1 MSENIVVNVDE
12 LWLRGKNRSQYFKSL
27 IKHVRETLWHYH
39 GRDFSCGKEGNRILV
54 TTKSSFKEETYKA
67 IKRVPGVHS
76 FFFAK
81 VLPVKYEDIYPAVK
95 EMLESQAALP
105 NTFKVKTVRSF
116 KKFPK
121 DSLEV
126 SRTIGG
132 MILEDFP
139 DLKVQM
145 KGPELVV
152 QINITSDNIFV
163 SVNKYF
169 GMGGQPYG
177 TTGHLITLLS
187 GGFDS
192 PVASYLM
199 AKRGCSQTFTFFYS
213 YPFVSEDV
221 KEKILDLASFLGRF
235 QRETQLYIIPFG
247 DMQKKIAKNCREEYR
262 TLLFRKYMI
271 ECAALLA
278 EKLNAEAL
286 CTGDSLA
293 QVSSQTMGNISLIDS
308 SSKLSIFR
316 PLLGFNK
323 AETIALA
330 TDIGTY
336 KISERPHDDACSL
349 FAPKHPIIKPDKKYW
364 EDYGKEFNYINEL
377 NECLNN
383 AEVYNISICGEV
395 ENVKG

>member
-1 MSENIVVNVDE
+1 MSENIIVNVDE
-12 LWLRGKNRSQYFKSL
+12 LWLRGKNRSLYFKSL

-39 GRDFSCGKEGNRILV
+39 GRDFSCEQEGHRILV
-54 TTKSSFKEETYKA
+54 TTKSFFKDETYKA
-67 IKRVPGVHS
+67 IRRVPGVHS
-76 FFFAK
+76 FFLAK
-81 VLPVKYEDIYPAVK
+81 VLPVKFEEIYPAVK
-95 EMLESQAALP
+95 EMLESQKTLP
-105 NTFKVKTVRSF
+105 KSFKVKTIRSF
-116 KKFPK
+116 KNFSKN
-121 DSLEV
+121 SLEV
-126 SRTIGG
+126 SRSIGG
-132 MILEDFP
+132 MILGDFP
-139 DLKVQM
+139 NLKVQM
-145 KGPELVV
+145 KDAELVV

-247 DMQKKIAKNCREEYR
+247 EIQKKIAKNCREEYR
-262 TLLFRKYMI
+262 TLLFRKYMV
-271 ECAALLA
+271 ECAGLLA

-308 SSKLSIFR
+308 TSKLSIFR

-323 AETIALA
+323 SETISLA
-330 TDIGTY
+330 NDIGTY

-364 EDYGKEFNYINEL
+364 EDYDKGFNYINEL
-377 NECLNN
+377 NECLSN
-383 AEVYNISICGEV
+383 AEVFNISICGEV
-395 ENVKG
+395 ENIKG

>member
-1 MSENIVVNVDE
+1 
-12 LWLRGKNRSQYFKSL
+12 
-27 IKHVRETLWHYH
+27 
-39 GRDFSCGKEGNRILV
+39 
-54 TTKSSFKEETYKA
+54 
-67 IKRVPGVHS
+67 
-76 FFFAK
+76 
-81 VLPVKYEDIYPAVK
+81 LPVKFEEIYPAVK
-95 EMLESQAALP
+95 EMLESQKTLP
-105 NTFKVKTVRSF
+105 KSFKVKTIRSF
-116 KKFPK
+116 KNFSKN
-121 DSLEV
+121 SLEV
-126 SRTIGG
+126 SRSIGG
-132 MILEDFP
+132 MILGDFP
-139 DLKVQM
+139 NLKVQM
-145 KGPELVV
+145 KDAELVV

-247 DMQKKIAKNCREEYR
+247 EIQKKIAKNCREEYR
-262 TLLFRKYMI
+262 TLLFRKYMV
-271 ECAALLA
+271 ECAGLLA

-308 SSKLSIFR
+308 TSKLSIFR

-323 AETIALA
+323 SETISLA
-330 TDIGTY
+330 NDIGTY

-364 EDYGKEFNYINEL
+364 EDYDKGFNYINEL
-377 NECLNN
+377 NECLSN
-383 AEVYNISICGEV
+383 AEVFNISICGEV
-395 ENVKG
+395 ENIKG